1 MGRLL
6 SLTTRLSLIFTLT
19 MLAIWGLVSLVL
31 MQALDQH
38 FARQDEAAL
47 QGKAVLVNNLLASQ
61 LNSGRPD
68 WPRLQT
74 RLHQALA
81 GYGDHALQISTPEG
95 RVLADTRAPE
105 ARHHPLPPLQ
115 ALPVFESWVENGTR
129 YRALTSSFAPPSATA
144 ELPDTLMIRVVL
156 DTRYHQHF
164 IDDIKAGLLWLT
176 AGMALVSVLL
186 GWFAS
191 RTGLRPLRA
200 LAGLATRITASKLDH
215 RLPLHGAPAELHAPI
230 AAFNNMLDRLEDSF
244 QRLTDFSSDIAHE
257 LRTPINSLMLQ
268 TQVALSQPR
277 HAADYREALYANL
290 DSAERLGRM
299 INEMLFLAKSDRGQ
313 LALHPSTLDLAEEM
327 DELIEFFEPVAS
339 EQEVRLHRQGQAAL
353 QGDRAML
360 QRAFSNLL
368 SNAIRYTPARQAVT
382 IIIGEN
388 ENGVTVAVANPGPP
402 IPPAQW
408 PRLFDRFYRAD
419 SARQPTTEGTG
430 LGLAIARAIIVGH
443 GGTLTVHSDKRET
456 CFTAR
461 FPAPASTT

>member
-1 MGRLL
+1 M
-6 SLTTRLSLIFTLT
+6 
-19 MLAIWGLVSLVL
+19 
-31 MQALDQH
+31 
-38 FARQDEAAL
+38 
-47 QGKAVLVNNLLASQ
+47 
-61 LNSGRPD
+61 
-68 WPRLQT
+68 
-74 RLHQALA
+74 
-81 GYGDHALQISTPEG
+81 
-95 RVLADTRAPE
+95 
-105 ARHHPLPPLQ
+105 Q

-129 YRALTSSFAPPSATA
+129 YRALTSSFTPPSATA

-200 LAGLATRITASKLDH
+200 LAGLATCITASKLDH

-299 INEMLFLAKSDRGQ
+299 INEMLFWPNQIGAAGAAPQYTGSGRG
-313 LALHPSTLDLAEEM
+313 D
-327 DELIEFFEPVAS
+327 
-339 EQEVRLHRQGQAAL
+339 G
-353 QGDRAML
+353 
-360 QRAFSNLL
+360 
-368 SNAIRYTPARQAVT
+368 
-382 IIIGEN
+382 
-388 ENGVTVAVANPGPP
+388 
-402 IPPAQW
+402 
-408 PRLFDRFYRAD
+408 
-419 SARQPTTEGTG
+419 
-430 LGLAIARAIIVGH
+430 
-443 GGTLTVHSDKRET
+443 
-456 CFTAR
+456 
-461 FPAPASTT
+461 